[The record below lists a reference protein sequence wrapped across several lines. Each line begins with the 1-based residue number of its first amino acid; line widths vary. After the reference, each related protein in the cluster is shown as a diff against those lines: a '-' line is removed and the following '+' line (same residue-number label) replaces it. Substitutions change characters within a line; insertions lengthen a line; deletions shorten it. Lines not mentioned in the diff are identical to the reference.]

1 MKVGG
6 FLWMKNSQSAIRA
19 RRLQYGSFIC
29 TESRA
34 FDLARQVLRSG
45 TSIGANIAEAGCAIS
60 RKEFLAKMYIAYKEC
75 VETLYWLEILYRTD
89 YISEAQFRSL
99 EEDCIEL
106 RKMLSSITKTMREKL
121 RAVDRGSNS

>member
-1 MKVGG
+1 MDEKATVSYKSKE
-6 FLWMKNSQSAIRA
+6 FAVRIVHLHEYLCIEN
-19 RRLQYGSFIC
+19 
-29 TESRA
+29 RA

-89 YISEAQFRSL
+89 YISEAQFCSL

-121 RAVDRGSNS
+121 RAVDRGVNS

>member
-1 MKVGG
+1 MDEKLTVSYKSKA
-6 FLWMKNSQSAIRA
+6 FAVRIVHLHEY
-19 RRLQYGSFIC
+19 LC

-89 YISEAQFRSL
+89 YISEAQFCSL

-121 RAVDRGSNS
+121 RAADRGANS

>member
-1 MKVGG
+1 MDEKATVSYKSKE
-6 FLWMKNSQSAIRA
+6 FAVRIIHLHEYLCIEN
-19 RRLQYGSFIC
+19 
-29 TESRA
+29 RA

-99 EEDCIEL
+99 EEDCTEL

-121 RAVDRGSNS
+121 RAVDRGVNS

>member
-1 MKVGG
+1 MDEKFTVSY
-6 FLWMKNSQSAIRA
+6 KSK
-19 RRLQYGSFIC
+19 
-29 TESRA
+29 A

>member
-1 MKVGG
+1 MDEKATVSYKSKE
-6 FLWMKNSQSAIRA
+6 FAVRIVHLHEYLCIEN
-19 RRLQYGSFIC
+19 
-29 TESRA
+29 RA

-89 YISEAQFRSL
+89 YISEAQFCSL
-99 EEDCIEL
+99 EEDCTEL

-121 RAVDRGSNS
+121 RAADRGANS

>member
-1 MKVGG
+1 MDEKATVSYKSKE
-6 FLWMKNSQSAIRA
+6 FAVRIVHLHEYLCIEN
-19 RRLQYGSFIC
+19 
-29 TESRA
+29 RA

-89 YISEAQFRSL
+89 YISEAQFCSL

-121 RAVDRGSNS
+121 RAADRGANS

>member
-1 MKVGG
+1 MDEKATVSYKSKE
-6 FLWMKNSQSAIRA
+6 FAVRIVHLHEYLCIEN
-19 RRLQYGSFIC
+19 
-29 TESRA
+29 RA

-121 RAVDRGSNS
+121 RAVDRGVNS

>member
-1 MKVGG
+1 MDEKATVSYKSKE
-6 FLWMKNSQSAIRA
+6 FAVRIVHLHEYLCIEN
-19 RRLQYGSFIC
+19 
-29 TESRA
+29 RA

-99 EEDCIEL
+99 EEDCTEL

>member
-1 MKVGG
+1 MDEKATVSYKSKE
-6 FLWMKNSQSAIRA
+6 FAVRIVHLHEYLCIEN
-19 RRLQYGSFIC
+19 
-29 TESRA
+29 RA

-60 RKEFLAKMYIAYKEC
+60 RKEFLVKMYIAYKEC

-89 YISEAQFRSL
+89 YISEAQFCSL

-121 RAVDRGSNS
+121 RAADRGANS

>member
-1 MKVGG
+1 MDEKFTVSYKSKV
-6 FLWMKNSQSAIRA
+6 FAVRIVHLHEY
-19 RRLQYGSFIC
+19 LC

>member
-1 MKVGG
+1 MDEKATVSYKSKE
-6 FLWMKNSQSAIRA
+6 FAVRIVHLHEYLCIEN
-19 RRLQYGSFIC
+19 
-29 TESRA
+29 RA

-75 VETLYWLEILYRTD
+75 VETLHWLEILYRTD
-89 YISEAQFRSL
+89 YISEAQFCSL

-121 RAVDRGSNS
+121 RAADRGANS

>member
-1 MKVGG
+1 MDEKATVSYKSKE
-6 FLWMKNSQSAIRA
+6 FAVRIVHLHEYLCIEN
-19 RRLQYGSFIC
+19 
-29 TESRA
+29 RA

-60 RKEFLAKMYIAYKEC
+60 RKEFLVKMYIAYKEC

-89 YISEAQFRSL
+89 YISEAQFCSL
-99 EEDCIEL
+99 EEDCTEL

-121 RAVDRGSNS
+121 RAADRGANS

>member
-1 MKVGG
+1 MDEKATVSYKSKE
-6 FLWMKNSQSAIRA
+6 FAVRIVHLHEYLCIEN
-19 RRLQYGSFIC
+19 
-29 TESRA
+29 RA

-121 RAVDRGSNS
+121 RAADRGANS

>member
-1 MKVGG
+1 
-6 FLWMKNSQSAIRA
+6 
-19 RRLQYGSFIC
+19 
-29 TESRA
+29 
-34 FDLARQVLRSG
+34 
-45 TSIGANIAEAGCAIS
+45 
-60 RKEFLAKMYIAYKEC
+60 MYIAYKEC

>member
-1 MKVGG
+1 MDEKATVSYKSKE
-6 FLWMKNSQSAIRA
+6 FAVRIVHLHEYLCIEN
-19 RRLQYGSFIC
+19 
-29 TESRA
+29 RA

>member
-1 MKVGG
+1 MDEKATVSYKSKE
-6 FLWMKNSQSAIRA
+6 FAVRIVHLHEYLCIEN
-19 RRLQYGSFIC
+19 
-29 TESRA
+29 RA

-99 EEDCIEL
+99 EEDCTEL

-121 RAVDRGSNS
+121 RAADRGANS

>member
-1 MKVGG
+1 MDEKATVSYKSKE
-6 FLWMKNSQSAIRA
+6 FAVRIVHLHEYLCIEN
-19 RRLQYGSFIC
+19 
-29 TESRA
+29 RA

-99 EEDCIEL
+99 EEDCTEL

-121 RAVDRGSNS
+121 RAVDRGVNS

>member
-1 MKVGG
+1 MDEKATVSYKSKE
-6 FLWMKNSQSAIRA
+6 FAVRIIHLHEYLCIEN
-19 RRLQYGSFIC
+19 
-29 TESRA
+29 RA

>member
-1 MKVGG
+1 MDEKATVSYKSKEFGVRIVH
-6 FLWMKNSQSAIRA
+6 LHEYLCIEN
-19 RRLQYGSFIC
+19 
-29 TESRA
+29 RA

-99 EEDCIEL
+99 EEDCTEL

-121 RAVDRGSNS
+121 RAADRGANS

>member
-1 MKVGG
+1 MDENFTVSYKSKAFAVRIVH
-6 FLWMKNSQSAIRA
+6 LHEY
-19 RRLQYGSFIC
+19 LC